1 MVGGDVTTVVL
12 RDLAADD
19 AGAAADVAAA
29 CFDRPW
35 SPDAV
40 RDELDRP
47 DRRYVGAY
55 ADGRLVGYAGT
66 ADLAGELHVMTVAV
80 APGHRRRGIARRL
93 VTSLLD
99 EARTAGHDTATLE
112 VRATDP
118 AAQSLYAS
126 LGFEPVGQRPGYY
139 GADAALIMTRSG
151 L

>member
-1 MVGGDVTTVVL
+1 MTTVVL
-12 RDLAADD
+12 RDLVPDD
-19 AGAAADVAAA
+19 AGAAADIAAA

-35 SPDAV
+35 SADAV

-55 ADGRLVGYAGT
+55 ADERLVGYAGT
-66 ADLAGELHVMTVAV
+66 ADLAGDLHVMTVAV

-99 EARTAGHDTATLE
+99 EARAAGHDAATLE

-126 LGFEPVGQRPGYY
+126 LGFRTVGQRPGYY